1 MKFNERLP
9 ITISLENDSF
19 CSRTPTKSYN
29 ENDIPAAEE
38 DDSPLEVSQV
48 LAEEQEVETQ
58 EQEEESLI
66 SQKRKPGRPAG
77 VSNKPKAPHMPHPM
91 TTRNRAMLVMR
102 DPSTVEEAMTQTDKA
117 QWQTAMKDELDSL
130 HKNET
135 WQLVPLPRGRKTI
148 KNKWV
153 LKRKWNPDGSLN
165 KHKARL
171 VAKGYSQR
179 EGVDYHETFAP
190 VVRYDSIRSILAV
203 AAYKDMEIAQFDV
216 KTAFLH
222 GELKEEIF
230 MDQPEGFEDGSDR
243 VCFLKKGLYGLKQSP
258 RAWNQ
263 KFDNFLKTHGLKR
276 SEADHCVYTSD
287 TVANGRVILAL
298 YVDDGLLC
306 CTSIATKEKILQELS
321 STFEIT
327 VGDPN
332 YYVGLEI
339 RRDRE
344 NKRIKINQNRYI
356 KTILERFGMTDSKA
370 VRSPG
375 DPSNKVSKEMEPTTL
390 VEKEQMEKVP
400 YREAVG
406 CLMFLMKGTRPDISY
421 EVTRMAQFN
430 ENPGQ
435 SHWMAVKR
443 IMRYLKGS
451 MHLSLVF
458 GPPATNS
465 GSVDDLQNENLSL
478 LAFCDSD
485 WAGNID
491 NRRSTSGG
499 IFLINNGPVV
509 WTTREQKTVAHSS
522 TEAEYM
528 ALSDATKEI
537 KWLRQ
542 LLQDLGWQQNSAT
555 LLKSDNQGAIHL
567 SKNPEYHKRTKHI
580 DYRYHYIQQEQE
592 NGSIKIEYVATDKQ
606 PADMLTKSLS
616 GPALERC
623 KLQCNLCDI
632 QELEGVFEVNS

>member
-1 MKFNERLP
+1 
-9 ITISLENDSF
+9 
-19 CSRTPTKSYN
+19 
-29 ENDIPAAEE
+29 
-38 DDSPLEVSQV
+38 
-48 LAEEQEVETQ
+48 
-58 EQEEESLI
+58 
-66 SQKRKPGRPAG
+66 
-77 VSNKPKAPHMPHPM
+77 
-91 TTRNRAMLVMR
+91 
-102 DPSTVEEAMTQTDKA
+102 
-117 QWQTAMKDELDSL
+117 
-130 HKNET
+130 
-135 WQLVPLPRGRKTI
+135 
-148 KNKWV
+148 
-153 LKRKWNPDGSLN
+153 
-165 KHKARL
+165 
-171 VAKGYSQR
+171 
-179 EGVDYHETFAP
+179 
-190 VVRYDSIRSILAV
+190 
-203 AAYKDMEIAQFDV
+203 
-216 KTAFLH
+216 
-222 GELKEEIF
+222 
-230 MDQPEGFEDGSDR
+230 
-243 VCFLKKGLYGLKQSP
+243 
-258 RAWNQ
+258 
-263 KFDNFLKTHGLKR
+263 
-276 SEADHCVYTSD
+276 
-287 TVANGRVILAL
+287 
-298 YVDDGLLC
+298 
-306 CTSIATKEKILQELS
+306 
-321 STFEIT
+321 
-327 VGDPN
+327 
-332 YYVGLEI
+332 
-339 RRDRE
+339 
-344 NKRIKINQNRYI
+344 
-356 KTILERFGMTDSKA
+356 MTDSKA

-580 DYRYHYIQQEQE
+580 DIRYHYIREEQKS
-592 NGSIKIEYVATDKQ
+592 GSIKIEYVATDKQ

-632 QELEGVFEVNS
+632 QELEGMLEVNS